1 MKAYRIIGTVL
12 SALLAFFFAIEIF
25 GLVALH
31 GTARAVNKN
40 TITAITDAFL
50 DNEEL
55 YGEMTEN
62 ISKEVSVNISA
73 AITENFIGDD
83 INISSE
89 AVEKAVSEVL
99 NSDAFKDVISDVAS
113 DLVMD
118 MMDPDSEGTTLDVGK
133 KLTTMFEE
141 NPETF
146 DAIIEDVASDSGA
159 SYDDIYNTASAYMSQ
174 AGITVPEYGASYSE
188 MMAAVVGFNDEMLNS
203 LLNDYLAAA
212 GLSAGDIPDDPDTDY
227 APMDSE
233 AEADAAVAGMQSL
246 MKDIGLALDFQKSPV
261 YIVIICASFL
271 LFFGI
276 CALLTWS
283 IRRPLL
289 ISGIMTAFYGILLLA
304 FSSLSFPTELL
315 MPFFEESFG
324 TAAITAHDI
333 LAIAWGAA
341 SQNIMLCGILSIVMA
356 VLLIGGFILWKILE
370 AKRPKALA

>member
-73 AITENFIGDD
+73 AITENFVGDD

-118 MMDPDSEGTTLDVGK
+118 MMDPDSEGTTLDVGE

-146 DAIIEDVASDSGA
+146 DAIIEDMATDSGA
-159 SYDDIYNTASAYMSQ
+159 A
-174 AGITVPEYGASYSE
+174 
-188 MMAAVVGFNDEMLNS
+188 
-203 LLNDYLAAA
+203 
-212 GLSAGDIPDDPDTDY
+212 
-227 APMDSE
+227 
-233 AEADAAVAGMQSL
+233 
-246 MKDIGLALDFQKSPV
+246 
-261 YIVIICASFL
+261 
-271 LFFGI
+271 
-276 CALLTWS
+276 
-283 IRRPLL
+283 
-289 ISGIMTAFYGILLLA
+289 
-304 FSSLSFPTELL
+304 
-315 MPFFEESFG
+315 
-324 TAAITAHDI
+324 
-333 LAIAWGAA
+333 
-341 SQNIMLCGILSIVMA
+341 
-356 VLLIGGFILWKILE
+356 
-370 AKRPKALA
+370 